1 MRKKFLLSVVLFW
14 SVLFLINFG
23 HSAGWAGVYAVLIE
37 KIGMQKLTHFF
48 LYSALAGFALN
59 LGLMFFADVLSNEK
73 LVQISFVSFLAVLG
87 GDLWLLRAESA
98 FSPDTFKTLLILPAV
113 LIIAVPSVYIIQTWN
128 LINKTFSPKSGVNVY
143 PFLATAPLVGN
154 MAGGGAA
161 HFIPKHFRT
170 EMLIWSWGVCILLA
184 IAVTFVLNRAVERL
198 NENSPKKPNK
208 TELIEN
214 FKDGFR
220 HYKKS
225 AFARDLSVVFMSF
238 WLVCTIVDFC
248 YAGTLKQTYTTS
260 EEMAS
265 FYGGYTGAVNF
276 SALFV
281 QLFLG
286 AKILKK
292 IGVRNG
298 FLFLPASQITGFVLL
313 MFSPGLAPIVAMMFM
328 QTLIG
333 MSVQANAVSVSFN
346 VFAADV
352 RGKIRTLLEGV
363 INPLGGVVGSL
374 TIMTVARFDPAA
386 ALRTLPYAGA
396 VFAGIWLF
404 FTLRIRRSY
413 LTEIRITAQSENP
426 QDKKDAAEA
435 AEIEQNAYFT
445 PKS

>member
-1 MRKKFLLSVVLFW
+1 MTKRVLWSVVLFW
-14 SVLFLINFG
+14 VVLFLINFG
-23 HSAGWAGVYAVLIE
+23 HSAGWAGVYSVLIE
-37 KIGMQKLTHFF
+37 KIGAEALTDFF
-48 LYSALAGFALN
+48 LYSALGGFALN
-59 LGLMFFADVLSNEK
+59 MGLMFFADVLSNEK
-73 LVQISFVSFLAVLG
+73 LVQLSFVSFIAVLG
-87 GDLWLLRAESA
+87 ADLCLLASEQSFDA
-98 FSPDTFKTLLILPAV
+98 AVFKGLLIFLAV

-128 LINKTFSPKSGVNVY
+128 LINKTFTPKSGANIY
-143 PFLATAPLVGN
+143 PILATAPLVGN
-154 MAGGGAA
+154 MTGGIAA
-161 HFIPKHFRT
+161 HFIPKHYPT
-170 EMLIWSWGVCILLA
+170 EALIWSWGACIALA
-184 IAVTFVLNRAVERL
+184 IAATFALNRFVELL
-198 NENSPKKPNK
+198 NNRAAARVSKK
-208 TELIEN
+208 ELIEN

-286 AKILKK
+286 SKILKK

-298 FLFLPASQITGFVLL
+298 FLFLPASQIAGFALL
-313 MFSPGLAPIVAMMFM
+313 AFTPGLAPIVAMMFM

-333 MSVQANAVSVSFN
+333 MSVQANSVSVSFN

-374 TIMTVARFDPAA
+374 TIMAIARFDTAET
-386 ALRTLPYAGA
+386 LRILPYAGA
-396 VFAGIWLF
+396 VFAGVWLF

-413 LTEIRITAQSENP
+413 LAEIDITAQSGNP
-426 QDKKDAAEA
+426 QDRKDAAEA
-435 AEIEQNAYFT
+435 AEIEQNACFA
-445 PKS
+445 PKF